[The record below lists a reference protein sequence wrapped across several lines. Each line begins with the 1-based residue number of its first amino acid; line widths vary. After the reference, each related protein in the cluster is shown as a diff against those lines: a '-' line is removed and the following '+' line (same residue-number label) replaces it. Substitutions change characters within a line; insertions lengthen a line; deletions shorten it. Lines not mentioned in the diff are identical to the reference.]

1 MKTLRYIVACFAF
14 LFFIASP
21 IVAVAVPTPVS
32 AACDDRLLGIPPWY
46 RGVTTGPDCLIQNPV
61 GNEELGAFIT
71 KIALNIVEIMMVI
84 TAYIALFF
92 ILYGGFLFIANN
104 GSSETV
110 QKGSR
115 TVLNAI
121 IGLAISL
128 GAVAILNFVFG
139 IFVNNQNDDGFVLTS
154 GNELLQAG
162 LNTAYFIAG
171 VVAVIVI
178 IVAGLTYATSQGDS
192 GKLTKAKNQI
202 LYAIIGLILV
212 LAAWGITN
220 FVMERF

>member
-1 MKTLRYIVACFAF
+1 MKTLRYILASFAF
-14 LFFIASP
+14 LFFVASP

-32 AACDDRLLGIPPWY
+32 AACDDRLMGIPPWY
-46 RGVTTGPDCLIQNPV
+46 RGVTTGADCLVQNPV
-61 GNEELGAFIT
+61 GSDQLQAFIT
-71 KIALNIVEIMMVI
+71 KVALNIVEIMMVI

-115 TVLNAI
+115 TVLNAV

-128 GAVAILNFVFG
+128 GAVAILNFVFSA
-139 IFVNNQNDDGFVLTS
+139 FVNNKNAEGIVTTS
-154 GNELLQAG
+154 GNDILAAG
-162 LNTAYFIAG
+162 LSTAYFIAG
-171 VVAVIVI
+171 TVAVIVI
-178 IVAGLTYATSQGDS
+178 IVAGITYATSAGES
-192 GKLTKAKNQI
+192 SKITKAKNQI
-202 LYAIIGLILV
+202 LYAVIGLVLV
-212 LAAWGITN
+212 LSAWVITN